1 MMVKKAAMAYVP
13 LLEVFIKQYEEGKNE
28 EAAGNAFY
36 LLERLARLHCKD
48 VDYFE
53 PDRESHCSYY
63 EFLLEAVCYIL
74 TLVMKDKLEL
84 SNFEL
89 LWLESYFSRK

>member
-1 MMVKKAAMAYVP
+1 MGGKVL
-13 LLEVFIKQYEEGKNE
+13 LLEVFMKQYEEGKNE

-53 PDRESHCSYY
+53 PDRESHGSVEKYWGC
-63 EFLLEAVCYIL
+63 FFCFIVFCIFAL
-74 TLVMKDKLEL
+74 
-84 SNFEL
+84 
-89 LWLESYFSRK
+89 

>member
-1 MMVKKAAMAYVP
+1 MFL
-13 LLEVFIKQYEEGKNE
+13 LLEVFMKQYEEGKNE

-53 PDRESHCSYY
+53 PDRESLARIMSSYWRQY
-63 EFLLEAVCYIL
+63 AI
-74 TLVMKDKLEL
+74 
-84 SNFEL
+84 S
-89 LWLESYFSRK
+89 